1 MFFLYRKSFNLGNL
15 STTTSDK
22 PSPTCKKGFR
32 PTHFS
37 YNIKSMKS
45 YIGRI
50 SRFFSS
56 RGVKGSMTVE
66 ASIVLPLFLFFFLQM
81 SGFMEMLRLHGNLQY
96 GLWQA
101 GKTLMLYGAVPQV
114 SEVIPEVAVS
124 YGYVGSFLSGL
135 LGSEYLE
142 SSPLTHGRPGIN
154 FLESDILTET
164 GEIDLTITYRVSPKG
179 RLLPF
184 PYTRMAN
191 RFWGRAWTGHEIV
204 SGGDG
209 AVVYVT
215 EYGEVWHSTREC
227 TYLLLSVREVASV
240 GLDEYENEWGRG
252 YVRCSFC
259 ADGAMPRRVYITED
273 GECFHYRRNCL
284 GLTRHIKSISQ
295 EEKDKYRPC
304 SRCGEVG

>member
-1 MFFLYRKSFNLGNL
+1 MFFLYRKILNLANL
-15 STTTSDK
+15 YTTTSDK

-32 PTHFS
+32 PIHFS
-37 YNIKSMKS
+37 YRKKSMKS

-50 SRFFSS
+50 SRFSPF

-66 ASIVLPLFLFFFLQM
+66 ASMVLPLFLFFFLQM
-81 SGFMEMLRLHGNLQY
+81 VGFMEMLRLHGNLQY

-101 GKTLMLYGAVPQV
+101 GKTLMLYGAAPQMA
-114 SEVIPEVAVS
+114 EVIPEAAVS
-124 YGYVGSFLSGL
+124 YVYVGGVLSGL

-142 SSPLTHGRPGIN
+142 NSPLTHGRLGIN

-164 GEIDLTITYRVSPKG
+164 GEIDLTITYQVSPKG

-184 PYTRMAN
+184 PYTRLAN
-191 RFWGRAWTGHEIV
+191 RFWGRAWTGYEIA
-204 SGGDG
+204 GGEES
-209 AVVYVT
+209 AVAYVT

-240 GLDEYENEWGRG
+240 GLDGYENVWGRS

-259 ADGAMPRRVYITED
+259 TDGAMPGRVYVTED
-273 GECFHYRRNCL
+273 GDCFHYKRNCL

-295 EEKDKYRPC
+295 EKKEKYRPC

>member
-1 MFFLYRKSFNLGNL
+1 MFFLYRIKIYLGNL

-32 PTHFS
+32 PTLFS
-37 YNIKSMKS
+37 YNIKSIKS

-50 SRFFSS
+50 SRFSS
-56 RGVKGSMTVE
+56 LRGVKGSMTVE
-66 ASIVLPLFLFFFLQM
+66 ASLVLPLFLFFFLQM

-96 GLWQA
+96 GLWQT
-101 GKTLMLYGAVPQV
+101 GKTLMLYDAVPQV
-114 SEVIPEVAVS
+114 AEAVPEVAVS
-124 YGYVGSFLSGL
+124 YVYVGSVLSGL

-142 SSPLTHGRPGIN
+142 NSPLTHGRLGIN

-164 GEIDLTITYRVSPKG
+164 GEVDLIITYQVSPKG

-184 PYTRMAN
+184 LYARLSN
-191 RFWGRAWTGHEIV
+191 RFFGKAWTGYEIV
-204 SGGDG
+204 GGEEG
-209 AVVYVT
+209 TVVYVT

-227 TYLLLSVREVASV
+227 TYLMLSIREVPSV
-240 GLDEYENEWGRG
+240 GLSGYENVWGRG
-252 YVRCSFC
+252 YEKCSFC
-259 ADGAMPRRVYITED
+259 VDGAMPGRVYVTED
-273 GECFHYRRNCL
+273 GDCFHYRRDCL

-295 EEKDKYRPC
+295 EEKEKYRPC